1 MELSVYDPLESTDF
15 IAGDP
20 LLLFTGDEVFS
31 LNPLFCG
38 EDVLWDDGE
47 CTIPRDFF
55 IPNIEENAALMLFFV
70 FRASW
75 PKLIIKLRVFWF
87 D

>member
-1 MELSVYDPLESTDF
+1 MELSAYDPLESSDF
-15 IAGDP
+15 ITGDP

-38 EDVLWDDGE
+38 EDMLLDDGE

-55 IPNIEENAALMLFFV
+55 IPNIEENAALMLFLV
-70 FRASW
+70 FRASC
-75 PKLIIKLRVFWF
+75 PEIILMLRIFLI
-87 D
+87 